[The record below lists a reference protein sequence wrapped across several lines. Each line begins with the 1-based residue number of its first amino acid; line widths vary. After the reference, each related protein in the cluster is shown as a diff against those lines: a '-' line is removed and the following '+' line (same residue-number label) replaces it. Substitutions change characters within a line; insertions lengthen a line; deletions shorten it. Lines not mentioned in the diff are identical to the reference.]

1 MARSSNL
8 TVVISF
14 CVLCLLGPVIL
25 SMVVL
30 NLPFEEI
37 IKSTVYACPA
47 IHTPAVFFQDWLL
60 LRHPPPFCLLCPAL
74 HLQSPLLSPPPA
86 AALSHY
92 FTSLPSSL
100 CAFLLVSSLH
110 CQSPIL
116 HTLDSACHTLPHD
129 FNDGWGML
137 LA

>member
-1 MARSSNL
+1 MAHSSNQ

-47 IHTPAVFFQDWLL
+47 IHTPAMFFQDWFL
-60 LRHPPPFCLLCPAL
+60 LRHPPPFLPSLPCPTLAVL
-74 HLQSPLLSPPPA
+74 SIQSPTCSRPLPL
-86 AALSHY
+86 

-110 CQSPIL
+110 CQSPIP
-116 HTLDSACHTLPHD
+116 HTPDSACHTLPHD
-129 FNDGWGML
+129 LMMAG
-137 LA
+137 ACC